1 MLNLKCIQYSLKLW
15 DVISSFGDNL
25 KLNKINY
32 MFGIFKK
39 KTETEK
45 LEIKYKALLKEAYDL
60 SKTSRSKSDQI
71 TFEAEEVS
79 KQIEILKEKK

>member
-1 MLNLKCIQYSLKLW
+1 
-15 DVISSFGDNL
+15 
-25 KLNKINY
+25 

-39 KTETEK
+39 KTKVEK

-60 SKTSRSKSDQI
+60 SKTNRSKSDQK

-79 KQIEILKEKK
+79 KQIEILNKKK

>member
-1 MLNLKCIQYSLKLW
+1 
-15 DVISSFGDNL
+15 
-25 KLNKINY
+25 

-39 KTETEK
+39 KTEVEK

-60 SKTSRSKSDQI
+60 SKKNRSKSDQK

-79 KQIEILKEKK
+79 KQIEILNKKNNS

>member
-1 MLNLKCIQYSLKLW
+1 
-15 DVISSFGDNL
+15 
-25 KLNKINY
+25 

-39 KTETEK
+39 KTEIEK

-60 SKTSRSKSDQI
+60 SNTSRSKSDKK

-79 KQIEILKEKK
+79 KQIEKLKEKK